1 MLINYRCGFVVATV
15 VVVVVNVPSCLYVV
29 FVSKNFSP
37 PRFFSRL
44 IYLCT
49 GQVFDTSRPSIAP
62 KPDCLVDSLTDYVR
76 SLSLSSL
83 DHVASYLHE
92 ICNSWFSLCPVETV

>member
-1 MLINYRCGFVVATV
+1 MLINYRFGFVVATV

-49 GQVFDTSRPSIAP
+49 GQVFDTSRPSIEP

-76 SLSLSSL
+76 SLSLSL
-83 DHVASYLHE
+83 
-92 ICNSWFSLCPVETV
+92 FS